1 MTTIAV
7 LGNGRVGGN
16 LAAAL
21 ARAGHEVTVADR
33 TPGAAADAARTA
45 RIIINATPGAGSLD
59 RLAALREELRDKIL
73 VDVSNATTDGP
84 DGLPAD
90 LIYPGS
96 SLAEQLQE
104 ALPETR
110 VVKTLNTMLFPVMT
124 SPATLPSR
132 RPRSSPART
141 RRPSRPSA
149 NCSPTS
155 AGKRNG
161 SPTSAGSRPPAPQR
175 PRSCSYRTSS
185 GPPDS
190 HPSRSPSPA
199 DCRAAPAGGS
209 RSRRVSWMG
218 SRWDTIVACTVRLGG
233 GVDIEAL
240 RA

>member
-21 ARAGHEVTVADR
+21 SRAGHEVRVADR

-45 RIIINATPGAGSLD
+45 RIVINATPGAGSLD

-73 VDVSNATTDGP
+73 IDVSNATTDAS

-96 SLAEQLQE
+96 SLAEQLQD

-124 SPATLPSR
+124 APATLTQ
-132 RPRSSPART
+132 A
-141 RRPSRPSA
+141 
-149 NCSPTS
+149 PTAFLS
-155 AGKRNG
+155 GDN
-161 SPTSAGSRPPAPQR
+161 PQ
-175 PRSCSYRTSS
+175 
-185 GPPDS
+185 
-190 HPSRSPSPA
+190 A
-199 DCRAAPAGGS
+199 KQ
-209 RSRRVSWMG
+209 
-218 SRWDTIVACTVRLGG
+218 TVRELLTDLGWHKEWISDLGG
-233 GVDIEAL
+233 IQTARATEAAIL
-240 RA
+240 FVPHVIRSTGFTPFAISIAR

>member
-1 MTTIAV
+1 MTMIAV

-45 RIIINATPGAGSLD
+45 RIVINATPGAGSLD

-73 VDVSNATTDGP
+73 VDIANATIDGP
-84 DGLPAD
+84 DGLPGD

-124 SPATLPSR
+124 SPATLSQ
-132 RPRSSPART
+132 T
-141 RRPSRPSA
+141 
-149 NCSPTS
+149 PT
-155 AGKRNG
+155 AFL
-161 SPTSAGSRPPAPQR
+161 
-175 PRSCSYRTSS
+175 S
-185 GPPDS
+185 GEDPE
-190 HPSRSPSPA
+190 A
-199 DCRAAPAGGS
+199 KQ
-209 RSRRVSWMG
+209 
-218 SRWDTIVACTVRLGG
+218 TVHELLTDLGWHKEWITDLGG
-233 GVDIEAL
+233 IRTARATEAAIL
-240 RA
+240 FVPHLVRSTGFTPFALTIAR